1 MRFDIDLCDVQV
13 EGRGKCGKCT
23 KSRAG
28 KEASNGKQQAKD
40 SSIDDGTKAL
50 ESLKKSLSVVKNSD
64 EKVTILC
71 EKYADLL
78 EENRKLSVI

>member
-1 MRFDIDLCDVQV
+1 M
-13 EGRGKCGKCT
+13 
-23 KSRAG
+23 
-28 KEASNGKQQAKD
+28 
-40 SSIDDGTKAL
+40 
-50 ESLKKSLSVVKNSD
+50 ESLKKSLSVVTNSD